1 MWENISFEDLKDLIV
16 EEDPDAEHVADQKSS
31 YRNYSKSIALTVGFL
46 IGVRH
51 ETLIKHLE
59 DEAEY
64 TAIREKLEKD
74 ENCCAIRHLN
84 NIRSNLMLHFKSVSR
99 ALRDFSADYKP
110 IDKMELFE
118 EDFRFLRRAEI
129 SVISGHRDINEYIKN
144 INNEIV
150 KRIDKIQKY
159 FPEWVKFKNIRSLFV
174 MPANI
179 EEESKKFQL
188 NQAVYPYQR
197 YLYWRDPEACGYILC
212 TDKDIL
218 EIAYLNNREYFQDQS
233 KVVDASDAT
242 KNNISE
248 FLQRGRKI
256 QIFVDGENADPYLFA
271 STIDGLSDYDID
283 KIDKIV
289 IYYDAVHTTKAWTY
303 LKHFIPDIEI
313 EAVPVERIAEDK
325 SLVDHKLVA
334 GVSKAVYRDGADSII
349 LASSDSDFWSVIDSV
364 DDAKF
369 IVMAE
374 RDKCGHSF
382 KNLLRENDIF
392 YCFLD
397 TFKTMENNSF
407 FKGVFRSELETVLT
421 NNFNLGSA
429 KELFGNV
436 IRNSRA
442 EISPAEKE
450 MLFNKYIKGLKL
462 KIDAEGNFKI
472 EIPE

>member
-16 EEDPDAEHVADQKSS
+16 EEDPDAEHVAEQKSS
-31 YRNYSKSIALTVGFL
+31 YRNYSKSIALTIGFL

-51 ETLIKHLE
+51 DTLIKHLE

-64 TAIREKLEKD
+64 TVIREKLEKD

-84 NIRSNLMLHFKSVSR
+84 NIRSNLILHFKSVSR
-99 ALRDFSADYKP
+99 ALRDFSVDYKP

-118 EDFRFLRRAEI
+118 EDFRYLRRAEI

-159 FPEWVKFKNIRSLFV
+159 FPDWVKFKNIRSLFV

-197 YLYWRDPEACGYILC
+197 YIYWRDPEACGYILC

-248 FLQRGRKI
+248 FLQRGKKI

-271 STIDGLSDYDID
+271 STVDGLSDYDID

-374 RDKCGHSF
+374 RDKCGYSF

-407 FKGVFRSELETVLT
+407 FKGVFRSELETVLK

-429 KELFGNV
+429 KELFDDV
-436 IRNSRA
+436 IRKSRA

-450 MLFNKYIKGLKL
+450 IFYNKYIKGLKL

-472 EIPE
+472 EIPD